1 MEVQTGSDGGAG
13 GAGGAAA
20 AAANGAAGGAGAA
33 GSGGAG
39 GAGGSGSGAIT
50 VNGGGKETPNW
61 TDSFDADMKDFVT
74 QRGFKD
80 PKTVVESFRN
90 LEKLRGI
97 PLDRLLEM
105 PDPKANP
112 ETADAK
118 MKTIYEK
125 LGKPANPDGYGLKPK
140 DDKNPEFTN
149 WAKEA
154 FHKLNL
160 TTAQGQ
166 ELVKQFNE
174 FNERMEGDANAQH
187 ALKVQEQVGNLRKEW
202 GAAYNQNVARAQSA
216 YRQFGIPD
224 AAIDS
229 LEKSIG
235 FDGVIKMFHKLST
248 QVGEQDF
255 ISGDGGNGSFG
266 DGMQLTPEQ
275 ANARIKALKQDSDW
289 SARYLKGDVRAK
301 QEMDRLMKMAN
312 PTD

>member
-1 MEVQTGSDGGAG
+1 MEVQAG
-13 GAGGAAA
+13 GEAAASGGNPNPAGGGTGEHTAAAKASPSPQVTVNGSGTPGTSGGDKGGAAA
-20 AAANGAAGGAGAA
+20 
-33 GSGGAG
+33 SD
-39 GAGGSGSGAIT
+39 
-50 VNGGGKETPNW
+50 W
-61 TDSFDADMKDFVT
+61 TSSFDADTKDYVT

-80 PKTVVESFRN
+80 PKSLLDAHRN

-97 PLDRLLEM
+97 PLDRILEM
-105 PDPKANP
+105 PDPQANP
-112 ETADAK
+112 ETSAAK
-118 MKTIYEK
+118 MKAIYEK

-174 FNERMEGDANAQH
+174 FNERLEGDANAQH
-187 ALKVQEQVGNLRKEW
+187 TAKVQEQVGVLRKEW
-202 GAAYNQNVARAQSA
+202 GAAYNQNVARAQAA

-229 LEKSIG
+229 LERSIG
-235 FDGVIKMFHKLST
+235 FDGVIKMFHKLGT
-248 QVGEQDF
+248 QVGEQEF
-255 ISGDGGNGSFG
+255 IGGDGNSSFG
-266 DGMQLTPEQ
+266 DNIQLTPEQ
-275 ANARIKALKQDSDW
+275 ANARIKALKQDADW
-289 SARYLKGDVRAK
+289 SARYLKGEVKAK
-301 QEMDRLMKMAN
+301 QEMERLMKMAN

>member
-1 MEVQTGSDGGAG
+1 MEVQAGGEAAASGGNPNPGAG
-13 GAGGAAA
+13 GTGNHTPAAQA
-20 AAANGAAGGAGAA
+20 
-33 GSGGAG
+33 SQ
-39 GAGGSGSGAIT
+39 SPQVT
-50 VNGGGKETPNW
+50 VNGSGTPGTSGGEKPAGADW
-61 TDSFDADMKDFVT
+61 TSSFDADTRDFVT

-80 PKTVVESFRN
+80 AKTVVESFRN

-112 ETADAK
+112 ETSDAK
-118 MKTIYEK
+118 MKTIYER
-125 LGKPANPDGYGLKPK
+125 LGKPANPDGYGLAPK

-149 WAKEA
+149 WAKDA

-160 TTAQGQ
+160 TKDQGQ
-166 ELVKQFNE
+166 ALVKQFNE
-174 FNERMEGDANAQH
+174 FSERLEGDANAQH
-187 ALKVQEQVGNLRKEW
+187 SAKVQEQVGVLRKEW

-248 QVGEQDF
+248 QVGEQEF
-255 ISGDGGNGSFG
+255 INGGEGSGSFG
-266 DGMQLTPEQ
+266 DNIQLSPEQ
-275 ANARIKALKQDSDW
+275 ANARIKALKQDGDW
-289 SARYLKGDVRAK
+289 AARYLKGDVKAK
-301 QEMDRLMKMAN
+301 QEMERLMKMAN
-312 PTD
+312 PSD